1 MKVFTQIDD
10 ALEAIKQGKIIAYP
24 TEAVFGLGCDPFNQQ
39 AVETLLALKQ
49 RDVAKGMILIIN
61 NWHQLDD
68 LSQPLSQQDHAQ
80 LKQHWPGSIT
90 FLLPKSQHIPY
101 WISGEHSK
109 VAIRMTNHP
118 IAKQLC
124 QPKPLVSTSANIS
137 SHPPALTHQQLKE
150 QFNNGIAGIVEG
162 RLGTQQQ
169 PSQIID
175 ITTQQRLR

>member
-10 ALEAIKQGKIIAYP
+10 ALIAVKQGKIIAYP

-39 AVETLLALKQ
+39 AVEALLALKK
-49 RDVAKGMILIIN
+49 RDITKGMILIIN
-61 NWHQLDD
+61 NWHQLDN
-68 LSQPLSQQDHAQ
+68 LSQPLSQQQHTQ
-80 LKQHWPGSIT
+80 LTQHWPGPVT

-101 WISGEHSK
+101 WISGQHSK
-109 VAIRMTNHP
+109 VAVRMTNHP

-124 QPKPLVSTSANIS
+124 QSTPLVSTSANIS
-137 SHPPALTHQQLKE
+137 TLQPALTHQQLRE
-150 QFNNGIAGIVEG
+150 QFSDGIAGIVEG
-162 RLGTQQQ
+162 KLGSQQQ